1 MEARATLLELQRID
15 AYYGSVRALCKLSLT
30 VGEGEIVALV
40 GANGAGKTTT
50 LRVISGLQRAEG
62 QVLFHGKSISGWAA
76 ERIVKAGICHVPEG
90 RRIFPGLTVWE
101 NLELGACAWRRSGD
115 KIDDELEHVF
125 ALFPRLRQLAGH
137 AGWSLSGGEQQM
149 LAIGRA
155 MMARP
160 ALLLLDEPSM
170 GLAPVL
176 VEEVFRTIQDIHR
189 RGTAVLLVEQNA
201 FMALEIAARAY
212 VMENGEIVAADT
224 APRLAENPLVKQA
237 YLGG

>member
-1 MEARATLLELQRID
+1 MEAKATLLELQRVD
-15 AYYGSVRALCKLSLT
+15 AFYGSVRALHQLALT
-30 VGEGEIVALV
+30 VRAGEIVALI

-50 LRVISGLQRAEG
+50 LRVISGLLRAEG
-62 QVLFHGKSISGWAA
+62 QVLFRGKSISGWAA
-76 ERIVKAGICHVPEG
+76 ERIVNAGVSHVPEG
-90 RRIFPGLTVWE
+90 RKIFPGLTVWE
-101 NLELGACAWRRSGD
+101 NLELGACAWRRRGD
-115 KIDDELEHVF
+115 KINAELEQVF
-125 ALFPRLRQLAGH
+125 ALFPRLKQLANH

-176 VEEVFRTIQDIHR
+176 VQEVFRTIQDINR
-189 RGTAVLLVEQNA
+189 RGTALLLVEQNA
-201 FMALEIAARAY
+201 FMAMEIADRVY
-212 VMENGEIVAADT
+212 VMENGEIVTADT
-224 APRLAENPLVKQA
+224 AARLAENPLVKQA